1 MEAPHA
7 QSLCLLPS
15 ASLNL
20 LKHSDFIGCLFASV
34 SFFHLYCEQSC
45 QRQQATYAAAT
56 HLLATLLG
64 CCTFHENTRIYGLS
78 NLGSGEKFQNPH
90 LILCAIQMPFFLV
103 LRNNVTILKPE
114 VFPLKTQNKWSCLHF
129 GTCFHFLMRTSCIP
143 SRYWLSL
150 TFRSSLRIIKTQ
162 LEGLGKN
169 ICSDCRHLDHL
180 WRHLSFLKA
189 YEGQQECTGS
199 LRS

>member
-1 MEAPHA
+1 MHPLAFSIFTVNKVVKGNRPRMLQQHICWQLYWGVAP
-7 QSLCLLPS
+7 
-15 ASLNL
+15 
-20 LKHSDFIGCLFASV
+20 F
-34 SFFHLYCEQSC
+34 
-45 QRQQATYAAAT
+45 
-56 HLLATLLG
+56 
-64 CCTFHENTRIYGLS
+64 TRIYGLS

-103 LRNNVTILKPE
+103 LRNNVAILKPE

-150 TFRSSLRIIKTQ
+150 TFCSSLHIIKTQ

-169 ICSDCRHLDHL
+169 ICSD
-180 WRHLSFLKA
+180 
-189 YEGQQECTGS
+189 
-199 LRS
+199 